1 MNDKETIAFIIQST
15 EQQLQELKED
25 LLVVQH
31 KSTAT
36 AINLSIDKLDKWL
49 KDAKNTLS
57 TY

>member
-15 EQQLQELKED
+15 EQQLRELKED

-31 KSTAT
+31 ESTAT